1 MREQA
6 ARAEAE
12 RVTDLVGRV
21 TRLVDAA
28 LTSGTL
34 DEILSTLVQEVRGV
48 LEADSAT
55 IMLTEQD
62 ERLSVRASSSVG
74 SPPALLD
81 PRRTARD
88 DRPRRGFAG
97 RVARAREAMLI
108 HGPSPADLPDSGP
121 QGGPWIP

>member
-62 ERLSVRASSSVG
+62 ERLSVRRRRASAAH
-74 SPPALLD
+74 PPR
-81 PRRTARD
+81 PETN
-88 DRPRRGFAG
+88 RPRRSPSA
-97 RVARAREAMLI
+97 RVLPATWPRARGDA
-108 HGPSPADLPDSGP
+108 HPRPFARHLPDSGP
-121 QGGPWIP
+121 QGRPVDS

>member
-62 ERLSVRASSSVG
+62 ERLSVSVVERRQ
-74 SPPALLD
+74 PPAS
-81 PRRTARD
+81 TRD
-88 DRPRRGFAG
+88 EPPETIALGEVLPAAWP
-97 RVARAREAMLI
+97 ARARRCSSTALR
-108 HGPSPADLPDSGP
+108 PPTCPTRVRS
-121 QGGPWIP
+121 GGPWIP